1 MRSAARERAAI
12 VLIWLA
18 ALGAENMPVA
28 LLLTAAAGAL
38 LILPDCR
45 RRSRRKSRVE
55 RKCKKGTGKG
65 RSRIF
70 G

>member
-18 ALGAENMPVA
+18 ALGAENIPVA

-38 LILPDCR
+38 LILPDSRRNSR
-45 RRSRRKSRVE
+45 RRNGVEGKRGKARRRD
-55 RKCKKGTGKG
+55 CFTN
-65 RSRIF
+65 
-70 G
+70 

>member
-18 ALGAENMPVA
+18 ALGAENIPVA

-38 LILPDCR
+38 LVLPDSR
-45 RRSRRKSRVE
+45 RHSRRKSGVE
-55 RKCKKGTGKG
+55 RKRKKGTEEGH
-65 RSRIF
+65 S
-70 G
+70 